1 MAYSYLVPDL
11 LLLMLIS
18 RPNYA
23 DFVERVFA
31 GKIHYSLIEA
41 GIPGFFAS
49 FVCLFVLVFH
59 RKSKTQLV
67 EH

>member
-49 FVCLFVLVFH
+49 FVCLF
-59 RKSKTQLV
+59 
-67 EH
+67 